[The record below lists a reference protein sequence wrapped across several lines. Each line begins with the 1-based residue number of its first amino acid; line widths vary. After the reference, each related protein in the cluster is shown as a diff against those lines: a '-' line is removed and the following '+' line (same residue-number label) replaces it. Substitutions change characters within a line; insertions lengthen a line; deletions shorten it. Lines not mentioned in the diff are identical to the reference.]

1 MDVPYSQ
8 NTSNAYTDSFTETY
22 LGSEN
27 YEQFG
32 LQMSDDVL
40 DKMLIRAL
48 DDNVNYWNQSP
59 WKIQETDKENVSF
72 LLGEQLDNREYF
84 VGEDKGV
91 DNQLFTAIR
100 AILSYA
106 TGQTATPEI
115 VPSRSDAQ
123 YLTMAR
129 SIQQALYQHSI
140 NDNAS
145 EKFRVAALN
154 FLTRK
159 RAYLMLRYD
168 PFKGEYGDIVTEVI
182 NPEDIIID
190 RFARYGENPNIIYR
204 RVRATIEEMCAR
216 FPKKADE
223 IRTAYSI
230 KRGTFNQMTKMA
242 TYFEGWFTYTDQKT
256 GRPKEGLACFVPEYH
271 LILDKRPNPNW
282 IYEKDI
288 KKELD
293 TNVMTFPP
301 KPFVWFNFI
310 NLGHSFIDETSLFD
324 QAKPQQQMLNRRVNQ
339 FNRNVDLAN
348 GRWVA
353 SRKAFTQADANK
365 FVNKGA
371 KTVAIVDAE
380 DVTKAIAAITPNN
393 VSAQV
398 YQSIEDIRNE
408 INVIMGTPQIFK
420 GENPS
425 KSDGTLGRDL
435 IQKQQAGMLQDDFVR
450 AIMTSWQQYYQIK
463 LQLMR
468 VFYTDDYWFATK
480 GGDGK
485 FDFVMLNGDNID
497 ANVKIGVQVDS
508 TLPLDKESIRA
519 TALQLS
525 QKSNV
530 GIDMLTLMEDLGLPD
545 PEIRTERFLRSQMDG
560 YTYMQSI
567 EQQMQN
573 NDAEADI
580 DLLLQN
586 KVPEERDDYNA
597 DYLNYFND
605 FVTKNRFTML
615 NQKQKQAIIK
625 FLQIVQLKAQRT
637 AQLQTPLLTDA
648 GIIDRPPIFPLPKRT
663 ENIRIDAMASP
674 QDTHAIAAGE
684 GQMFQPIAP
693 AQAQQQALSN
703 GQAQAAPSIQQGTS
717 QSQAGSGV

>member
-1 MDVPYSQ
+1 MDRPYSL
-8 NTSNAYTDSFTETY
+8 NSETAYDSPFSETY
-22 LGSEN
+22 LGSEA
-27 YEQFG
+27 YETFSV
-32 LQMSDDVL
+32 QMDDDTL
-40 DKMLIRAL
+40 DKMLIKSL
-48 DDNVNYWNQSP
+48 DANVAYWDQKPWNLRQTDRENVN
-59 WKIQETDKENVSF
+59 F

-84 VGEDKGV
+84 IGEDKGV

-106 TGQTATPEI
+106 TGQAATPEI
-115 VPSRSDAQ
+115 TPSRNDDQ
-123 YLTMAR
+123 YLRMAR
-129 SIQQALYQHSI
+129 SIQQALYQHSV
-140 NDNAS
+140 NENA
-145 EKFRVAALN
+145 EDKFRVAALN

-159 RAYLMLRYD
+159 RAYLKLRFD
-168 PFKGEYGDIVTEVI
+168 PFKGVYGDIVTEVC
-182 NPEDIIID
+182 NPEDVIID
-190 RFARYGENPNIIYR
+190 RFARYGEDPNIIYHR
-204 RVRATIEEMCAR
+204 IRCTIEELIAR
-216 FPKKADE
+216 FPQKEQE
-223 IRTAYSI
+223 IRNCYSI
-230 KRGTFNQMTKMA
+230 KKGVYTQMTRMI
-242 TYFEGWFTYTDQKT
+242 TYFEAWFTYADNK
-256 GRPKEGLACFVPEYH
+256 GRPKQGLAAFVAEYH
-271 LILDKRPNPNW
+271 LILAKMPNPNW
-282 IYEKDI
+282 IYKGDD
-288 KKELD
+288 KEQME
-293 TNVMTFPP
+293 TNVMPMPP

-310 NLGHSFIDETSLFD
+310 NLGHSFIDETCLFE
-324 QAKPQQQMLNRRVNQ
+324 QAKPQQEMLNRRVNQ

-353 SRKAFTQADANK
+353 SKKAFSEGDANK

-380 DVTKAIAAITPNN
+380 DVNKAIAAITPNN

-450 AIMTSWQQYYQIK
+450 SVMSSWKQYYQIK
-463 LQLMR
+463 LQMMR
-468 VFYTDDYWFATK
+468 VYYTDDYWFATK

-497 ANVKIGVQVDS
+497 SNVQIDAEADS

-519 TALQLS
+519 TAMQLS

-530 GIDMLTLMEDLGLPD
+530 GIDMLTLLEDLGLPN
-545 PEIRTERFLRSQMDG
+545 PEIRTERFLRSQIDA

-580 DLLLQN
+580 DLLLQA

-597 DYLNYFND
+597 DYLNCFND
-605 FVTKNRFTML
+605 FITRNRFQQL
-615 NQKQKQAIIK
+615 KQPQKQAVIK
-625 FLQIVQLKAQRT
+625 FLQIITLKAQRT

-663 ENIRIDAMASP
+663 ESIRLNAMLDP
-674 QDTHAIAAGE
+674 QDSHQIAQGE
-684 GQMFQPIAP
+684 GQMFQPVAP
-693 AQAQQQALSN
+693 AQQQQQSLQGEGPPQP
-703 GQAQAAPSIQQGTS
+703 GQ
-717 QSQAGSGV
+717 QAGSGI